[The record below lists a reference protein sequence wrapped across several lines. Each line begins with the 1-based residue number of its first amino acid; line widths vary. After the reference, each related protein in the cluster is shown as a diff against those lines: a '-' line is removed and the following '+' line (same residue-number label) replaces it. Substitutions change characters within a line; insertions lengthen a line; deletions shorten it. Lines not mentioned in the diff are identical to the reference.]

1 MSIHPL
7 ILALP
12 LSTKWKN
19 SGLTC
24 LSYAGIPD
32 SLPHITGGI
41 PHISGGRIN
50 LPSGMHPGP
59 MRNLVSDES
68 LWAPAQLCL
77 LLVTPMRIWAIIAK
91 QLHHWWSS
99 EIGVTC
105 TNLAIIWR
113 AQLVQLEKDVRGLN
127 SGLQRLLLKQQS
139 VTLQERWS
147 DHENHDIEASTQIL
161 ISSERCLLVCIPC
174 RGLTKLVVPCM

>member
-1 MSIHPL
+1 M
-7 ILALP
+7 
-12 LSTKWKN
+12 
-19 SGLTC
+19 
-24 LSYAGIPD
+24 YVYIP
-32 SLPHITGGI
+32 HTTGGI

-50 LPSGMHPGP
+50 LPSGMHPQPHAELGQRWKSMGP
-59 MRNLVSDES
+59 GPVVFVIGNPNENLGYN
-68 LWAPAQLCL
+68 C
-77 LLVTPMRIWAIIAK
+77 K